1 MPLIMNTRA
10 ALTPRSATHTM
21 AHAKKHLVAPKI
33 GRPLIPARPS
43 GQTIKITQRCRA
55 HSDSDEDD
63 EDADEVELLVD
74 AEDFEFEDEFLN
86 EEDGSVRL
94 YLDSAD
100 VNVWEKWAETGLFY
114 GMCFFVNS

>member
-10 ALTPRSATHTM
+10 ALTPRLSTHTI
-21 AHAKKHLVAPKI
+21 AHASKHLLAPKI
-33 GRPLIPARPS
+33 GRPLFPS
-43 GQTIKITQRCRA
+43 RASCQTIKITQRCRA
-55 HSDSDEDD
+55 HSDSDEDE

-114 GMCFFVNS
+114 GMFYNL

>member
-1 MPLIMNTRA
+1 MPLIMNSRV
-10 ALTPRSATHTM
+10 ALPSRLSTHTI
-21 AHAKKHLVAPKI
+21 AHASKHLSAPRI
-33 GRPLIPARPS
+33 GRPLFPS
-43 GQTIKITQRCRA
+43 RASRQTIKITQRCRA
-55 HSDSDEDD
+55 HSDSDENE

-100 VNVWEKWAETGLFY
+100 ITVWEKWSDTGLFY
-114 GMCFFVNS
+114 GMFYNS